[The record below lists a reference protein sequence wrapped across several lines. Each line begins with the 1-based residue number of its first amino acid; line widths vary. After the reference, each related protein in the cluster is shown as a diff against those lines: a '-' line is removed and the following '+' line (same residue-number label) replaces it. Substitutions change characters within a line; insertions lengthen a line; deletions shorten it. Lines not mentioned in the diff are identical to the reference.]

1 MNFLKYFILLFSK
14 EKKYYREINNLLG
27 FYPGNIALYQTAFRH
42 KSAAS
47 ETSHGSKNSNERMEY
62 LGDAIF
68 GSVIAHYLF
77 KKFPYKDE
85 GFLTKMRSKIA
96 CREFMNKLAVK
107 MGINQFVIYQGDKN
121 SKFKSINGDAF
132 EALIGAIY
140 LDKGYD
146 FTSKFILE
154 RIINLHVDMDEV
166 ETTETDFKSR
176 LINYIQKEKKSMQFD
191 IEEEL
196 LKGHQKQYKVSL
208 IIDDVLVG
216 KGLDVSKKR
225 AEQQAAHKACEYFN
239 IL

>member
-1 MNFLKYFILLFSK
+1 MNFLKYFLLLFSP
-14 EKKYYREINNLLG
+14 EKKYYRDINNLLG

-47 ETSHGSKNSNERMEY
+47 STGRGSKNSNERMEY

-77 KKFPYKDE
+77 KKFPYRDE

-96 CREFMNKLAVK
+96 CREFMNKLALK
-107 MGINQFVIYQGDKN
+107 MGISQFIIYQGDKN

-140 LDKGYD
+140 LDKGYN
-146 FTSKFILE
+146 FTEKFIVE
-154 RIINLHVDMDEV
+154 RIINFHVDMEEI
-166 ETTETDFKSR
+166 ETIETDFKSR
-176 LINYIQKEKKSMQFD
+176 LINHTQKEKKSMQFN

-196 LKGHQKQYKVSL
+196 TKGHQKQYKVSL
-208 IIDDVLVG
+208 IIDDVIMG
-216 KGLDVSKKR
+216 KGLDFNKKR
-225 AEQQAAHKACEYFN
+225 AEQQASQMACEQLK